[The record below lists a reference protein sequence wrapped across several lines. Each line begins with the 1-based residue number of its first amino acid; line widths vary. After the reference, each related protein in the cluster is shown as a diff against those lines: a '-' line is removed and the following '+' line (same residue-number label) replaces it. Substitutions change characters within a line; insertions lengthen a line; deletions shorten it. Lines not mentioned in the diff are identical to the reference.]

1 MREEKGRRFEGPSTW
16 GVERD
21 DYLLQYLSTL
31 LKVRLHLRGLK

>member
-21 DYLLQYLSTL
+21 DYLSTL